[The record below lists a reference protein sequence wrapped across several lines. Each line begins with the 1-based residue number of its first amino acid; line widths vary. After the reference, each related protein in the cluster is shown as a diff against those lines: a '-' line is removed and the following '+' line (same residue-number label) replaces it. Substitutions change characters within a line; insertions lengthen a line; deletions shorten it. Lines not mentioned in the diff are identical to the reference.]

1 MPKISIIVPIYKA
14 ENFLHKC
21 LDSILS
27 QSFEDYEL
35 ILINDGSPD
44 NSGIICD
51 KYAAG
56 DNRIRVVH
64 QQNKGVS
71 AARNAGIRIAQG
83 EWLCFI
89 DSDDFISRTYLEDFM
104 KLHSADLLLQ
114 GYVTENENV
123 VIAEHSLNKVYQ
135 GLEDAILEAEKQQIL
150 NSPCFKLFKR
160 CIVTENNL
168 LFDCNTSYGEDH
180 LFTLSYLRFVKTIS
194 TSPEKGYHQVIYS
207 NESLSHR
214 MVPSAFLFYY
224 IIHLR
229 KSIEVLFGDLIIPEL
244 LKVYN
249 QNLYNHLRRY
259 LKSSFHSNITY
270 EVYKKNYMEFRE
282 TVKNNTVGID
292 LLGKLLCFFYAT
304 APSRVSYAVF
314 SLIMKSY
321 KRK

>member
-1 MPKISIIVPIYKA
+1 MPRISIIVPVYKA

-27 QSFEDYEL
+27 QSFEDYEV

-51 KYAAG
+51 RYATE
-56 DNRIRVVH
+56 DDRIRVIH

-71 AARNAGIRIAQG
+71 AARNAGIHMAQG

-89 DSDDFISRTYLEDFM
+89 DSDDYVSKTYLEDFM

-114 GYVTENENV
+114 GYVTEIQDMV
-123 VIAEHSLNKVYQ
+123 VADHSLNKEYRS
-135 GLEDAILEAEKQQIL
+135 LEDVIVEAEEQQIL

-160 CIVTENNL
+160 CIVAENNL

-180 LFTLSYLRFVKTIS
+180 LFTLSYLIFVQTIS
-194 TSPEKGYHQVIYS
+194 TSPEKGYHQVISS

-214 MVPSAFLFYY
+214 IVPSDFLFYY

-229 KSIEVLFGDLIIPEL
+229 KSIDVLFGSTITSKL
-244 LKVYN
+244 LKIYN
-249 QNLYNHLRRY
+249 QNLYSHLRSY
-259 LKSSFHSNITY
+259 LKSFFHLNNTY
-270 EVYKKNYMEFRE
+270 KVYKMNSAQFRESVKNY
-282 TVKNNTVGID
+282 TVGVD
-292 LLGKLLCFFYAT
+292 LLGKLLCVFYAI
-304 APSRVSYAVF
+304 APNRVSYVVF
-314 SLIMKSY
+314 SIIMKSY

>member
-1 MPKISIIVPIYKA
+1 MPKISIIVPVYKA

-44 NSGIICD
+44 NSGMICD
-51 KYAAG
+51 KYAAEY
-56 DNRIRVVH
+56 NRIKVVH

-89 DSDDFISRTYLEDFM
+89 DSDDLVSKTYLEDFM

-114 GYVTENENV
+114 GYVTEIQDMV
-123 VIAEHSLNKVYQ
+123 VAEHSLNQEYHCT
-135 GLEDAILEAEKQQIL
+135 EDVIVEAEEKQIL

-160 CIVTENNL
+160 SIVAENNL

-194 TSPEKGYHQVIYS
+194 TSPEKGYHQVIAS

-214 MVPSAFLFYY
+214 IVPSDFLFYY

-229 KSIEVLFGDLIIPEL
+229 KSIDELFGCTITPDL
-244 LKVYN
+244 LKIYN
-249 QNLYNHLRRY
+249 LNLYNHLRRY
-259 LKSSFHSNITY
+259 LKSFFLLNNTY
-270 EVYKKNYMEFRE
+270 KVYKVNSAQFRKSVKNYI
-282 TVKNNTVGID
+282 VGID
-292 LLGKLLCFFYAT
+292 LLGKFLCMFYVK
-304 APSRVSYAVF
+304 APNRVSYVVF
-314 SLIMKSY
+314 SIIMKSY